1 MLLLIFCTKLR
12 GQEYFM
18 KITSPALF
26 ASAIIAI
33 VLVTSCRAPKDLEY
47 RDFKNLRVQQLGF
60 ASSTIKVDLV
70 YYNPNNFGLQ
80 LKETNLDIYLDSNF
94 LGHSDQEFQITIP
107 KRAEFTLPFQV
118 NVDMKN
124 MLKNALSTILSKE
137 VWVKVTGTVRLGKAN
152 IFKTFPVKY
161 EGLQKFSLF

>member
-1 MLLLIFCTKLR
+1 MKKTNSPLFIAFSLLI
-12 GQEYFM
+12 
-18 KITSPALF
+18 
-26 ASAIIAI
+26 I
-33 VLVTSCRAPKDLEY
+33 VVTSCRAPKDLEY
-47 RDFKNLRVQQLGF
+47 RDFKNLRVNQLGF
-60 ASSTIKVDLV
+60 ASSTIKVDLI

-94 LGHSDQEFQITIP
+94 LGHSAQEYQITIP
-107 KRAEFTLPFQV
+107 RRAEFILPFEV

-124 MLKNALSTILSKE
+124 MLKNALSTILNKD

-152 IFKTFPVKY
+152 IFKTFPVHY

>member
-1 MLLLIFCTKLR
+1 
-12 GQEYFM
+12 M
-18 KITSPALF
+18 KKTLTPLF
-26 ASAIIAI
+26 IP
-33 VLVTSCRAPKDLEY
+33 VLVLIIVMTSCRAPKDLEY
-47 RDFKNLRVQQLGF
+47 RDFKNFSIQQLGF
-60 ASSTIKVDLV
+60 SSSTIKIDLI

-80 LKETNLDIYLDSNF
+80 LKQTDLDIYLDSNY
-94 LGHSDQEFQITIP
+94 LGHSAQEYQITIP
-107 KRAEFTLPFQV
+107 KRSEFTLPFEV

-124 MLKNALSTILSKE
+124 MLKNALSTLLNKE

>member
-1 MLLLIFCTKLR
+1 MKKTNSPLLL
-12 GQEYFM
+12 
-18 KITSPALF
+18 LF
-26 ASAIIAI
+26 IAVIII
-33 VLVTSCRAPKDLEY
+33 VTSCRAPKDLEY
-47 RDFKNLRVQQLGF
+47 RDFRNLRVQQLGF
-60 ASSTIKVDLV
+60 SSSTIKVDLL

-80 LKETNLDIYLDSNF
+80 LKETNLDIYLDSNY
-94 LGHSDQEFQITIP
+94 LGHSAQEYQITIP

-118 NVDMKN
+118 DVDMKN

-152 IFKTFPVKY
+152 IFKTFPVHY

>member
-1 MLLLIFCTKLR
+1 MKKTAGLLLFPFIL
-12 GQEYFM
+12 
-18 KITSPALF
+18 L
-26 ASAIIAI
+26 I
-33 VLVTSCRAPKDLEY
+33 VIVTSCRAPKDLEY
-47 RDFKNLRVQQLGF
+47 HDFRNLRVQQLGF

-80 LKETNLDIYLDSNF
+80 LKGADLDIYIDSNY
-94 LGHSDQEFQITIP
+94 LGHSAQEYQISIP

-118 NVDMKN
+118 DVDMKN
-124 MLKNALSTILSKE
+124 MLKNALATVLSKE

-152 IFKTFPVKY
+152 IFKTFPVHY

>member
-1 MLLLIFCTKLR
+1 MKKTSPPLFLSLILLITA
-12 GQEYFM
+12 M
-18 KITSPALF
+18 
-26 ASAIIAI
+26 
-33 VLVTSCRAPKDLEY
+33 TSCRAPKDLEY
-47 RDFKNLRVQQLGF
+47 RDFKNLRVQQMGF

-80 LKETNLDIYLDSNF
+80 LKETNLDIFLDSNF
-94 LGHSDQEFQITIP
+94 LGHSAQEYQITIP
-107 KRAEFTLPFQV
+107 KRAEFTLPFEV

-124 MLKNALSTILSKE
+124 MLKNALSTILSKN

-152 IFKTFPVKY
+152 IFKTFPVSY